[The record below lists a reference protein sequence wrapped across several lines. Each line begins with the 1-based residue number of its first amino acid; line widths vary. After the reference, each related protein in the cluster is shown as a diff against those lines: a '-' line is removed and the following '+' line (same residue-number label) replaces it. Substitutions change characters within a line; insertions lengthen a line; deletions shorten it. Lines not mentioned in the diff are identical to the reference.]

1 MSGSRMP
8 TTGLHS
14 GVLLKSSLEFP
25 AGGVPRI
32 EERNLAKPPTLFQP
46 HAQSSNHL
54 PPQPHHPLHHHDGG
68 GTSRRADEVPSPSE
82 SESHGGHAIPAA
94 PQRMATQI
102 SVSSRPRQ
110 WLQGGQQPAVSSLL
124 LSPRESSTIL
134 AAARVLGEHG
144 AANFRAD
151 DRRQAEV
158 DGQGQGSAWQLLKA
172 EQLEKDRIITTLKA
186 REDEIDSLHE
196 LLWCSEVA
204 PTQARIGMPLRGL
217 KVAPDSQALYA
228 LTPHTYTNVAA
239 RIRNLPGRAI
249 KSDPPGSV

>member
-1 MSGSRMP
+1 MP

-14 GVLLKSSLEFP
+14 VLLKSSLEFP

-54 PPQPHHPLHHHDGG
+54 PPQPHHHDGG
-68 GTSRRADEVPSPSE
+68 GTSRRADEAPSPSK

-94 PQRMATQI
+94 PQRTATQI

-110 WLQGGQQPAVSSLL
+110 WLQGGQQPGVSSLL

-196 LLWCSEVA
+196 LLWWSEVA
-204 PTQARIGMPLRGL
+204 PTQARTGMPLRGV
-217 KVAPDSQALYA
+217 KVASDS
-228 LTPHTYTNVAA
+228 
-239 RIRNLPGRAI
+239 
-249 KSDPPGSV
+249 